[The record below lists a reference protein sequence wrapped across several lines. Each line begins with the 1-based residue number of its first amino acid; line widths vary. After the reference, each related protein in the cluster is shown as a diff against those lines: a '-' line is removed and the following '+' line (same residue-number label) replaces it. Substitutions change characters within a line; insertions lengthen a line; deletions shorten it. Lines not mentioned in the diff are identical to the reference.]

1 MTDSQTGYANKT
13 EHLYVA
19 VSRAERDVKIYTD
32 DSEKV
37 KEQFRVGQNKTSV
50 LQNRKENT
58 ISKVKTAPK
67 LKSVEKF
74 KGQEL

>member
-19 VSRAERDVKIYTD
+19 VSRAEYDVKMYTD

-50 LQNRKENT
+50 LQNRNT
-58 ISKVKTAPK
+58 IPGGSTSPK